1 MRNSLSENVITVQGW
16 EKETTVC
23 NMQKVATKS
32 DFGAPEGHC
41 WWLRLQAKYLPLE
54 LISSQAE
61 IESLLFI
68 ALVADQAWNILEF
81 SKEQMCEW
89 SPI

>member
-1 MRNSLSENVITVQGW
+1 
-16 EKETTVC
+16 
-23 NMQKVATKS
+23 
-32 DFGAPEGHC
+32 
-41 WWLRLQAKYLPLE
+41 LRLQAKYLPLE

-81 SKEQMCEW
+81 SKEQMCE
-89 SPI
+89 